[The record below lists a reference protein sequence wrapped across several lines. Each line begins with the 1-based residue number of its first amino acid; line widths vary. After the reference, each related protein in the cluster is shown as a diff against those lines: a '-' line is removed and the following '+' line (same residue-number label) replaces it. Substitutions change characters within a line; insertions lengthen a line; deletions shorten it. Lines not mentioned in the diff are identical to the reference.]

1 MPDREEGPTGPA
13 SAVGGTSRRVRALFV
28 TLGALAVLGMAF
40 VMFSGFW
47 TDWLWYRSVRFTSV
61 FTVTCRARLGLFTV
75 FGLVMAVAVGLNV
88 HLAHRLR
95 PPLGAMS
102 AEQES
107 LDRYRL
113 GIAPFRTWLLVAVCA
128 VVGLIAGA
136 SAAGQWRTWL
146 LYEHAVPF
154 GTKDPRFGLDVS
166 FYTFDLPWYRFLLG
180 FGFAAVLLCL
190 MVSALTH
197 YLYGGLRLTTPG
209 GARATAAATGHL
221 SVLMGLFLS
230 LKAVAYWLD
239 RYGLAVKGGGFAAVP
254 GWSGLRYV
262 DADAYLPAKTIL
274 CCIAIIC
281 ALLFF
286 ATLWRRTWSLPV
298 LGLGLMAL
306 SAILIGGL
314 YPAIVQKFQVQPDEA
329 AKEAPYL
336 QKNIDATRA
345 AYGIATTK
353 ETAYPGTAASSVSAT
368 KLRADAAGAADVPLL
383 DPDLTA
389 PAFQQAQAGRG
400 PYAFDSPLSVGRTPA
415 SGGTERETVVGVRE
429 LNPDAMPRDDW
440 VDDHLR
446 YTHGYGL
453 VTADADTTTD
463 TGAPVFTAGGTGA
476 DTLAQPRVYY
486 GEQTTQYAIVGG
498 PTPELDETAGP
509 GGKGYHYTGG
519 SGVSLADPLTRA
531 AYAIQLGQPRLL
543 YSDVDKNSRILYDR
557 TPQQR
562 VRAVAPWLT
571 VDGDPYPAVVGGHL
585 EWIVDG
591 YTTSDDY
598 PYSSRTTLGDP
609 AADGDDSDGTTAASG
624 GQVDYVRDAVKATV
638 DAYTGQVRLYQWDTT
653 DPVLKTWMRAYPGTV
668 EPKSAIPA
676 DLVSHLRYPTD
687 LFTAQRQMLTRYHVT
702 DAADFFS
709 GDQELRVPD
718 DPAKK
723 GSGGIQPT
731 YLDVRLPGST
741 TQRYSLTSP
750 LTPAGRTTL
759 GGYLAVDSDA
769 TSPGYGTL
777 TLLRTPAGGAGPGP
791 AQVHDRLTTDTGIAA
806 QIGALRRGGSDVE
819 YGEQVAVPLDG
830 GMLYAEPVYVRGAG
844 ADAALL
850 KKVLVAYGNR
860 TALDDTLGR
869 SLDDLFGTT
878 TSGTPPPA
886 ATGASQAVRQALA
899 DAQRAYDAG
908 QKALKAGDW
917 TAYGTAQRQL
927 GEALRRASGAASD
940 TGTPAPTS

>member
-1 MPDREEGPTGPA
+1 M
-13 SAVGGTSRRVRALFV
+13 FV

-102 AEQES
+102 AEQQS

-166 FYTFDLPWYRFLLG
+166 FYTFYLPWYRFLLS

-190 MVSALTH
+190 LASALTH
-197 YLYGGLRLTTPG
+197 YLYGGLRLATPG

-239 RYGLAVKGGGFAAVP
+239 RYGLAVKGGGIKAVP

-345 AYGIATTK
+345 AYGIANTK
-353 ETAYPGTAASSVSAT
+353 ETAYPGTAASSVPAT
-368 KLRADAAGAADVPLL
+368 KLRDDAAGAADVPLL
-383 DPDLTA
+383 DPDLAA
-389 PAFQQAQAGRG
+389 PAFQQARAGRG
-400 PYAFDSPLSVGRTPA
+400 AYAFDSPLSVDRAAAP
-415 SGGTERETVVGVRE
+415 GGTQRETVVGVRE
-429 LNPDAMPRDDW
+429 LNSDAVPGGDW
-440 VDDHLR
+440 IDDHLR

-453 VTADADTTTD
+453 VTADADTVTAS
-463 TGAPVFTAGGTGA
+463 GAPDFTGTGA
-476 DTLAQPRVYY
+476 GGGAVQPRIYY
-486 GEQTTQYAIVGG
+486 GEQTTRYAIVDG
-498 PTPELDETAGP
+498 PTPEADESAGT

-531 AYAIQLGQPRLL
+531 AYAVQLGQPQLL
-543 YSDVDKNSRILYDR
+543 YSDAVGKKSRILYDR

-571 VDGDPYPAVVGGHL
+571 VDDDPYPAVVDGHI
-585 EWIVDG
+585 EWVVDG

-609 AADGDDSDGTTAASG
+609 ASAGDGDGASAAFD
-624 GQVDYVRDAVKATV
+624 GQVNYVRDAVKATV

-653 DPVLKTWMRAYPGTV
+653 DPVLKTWTRAYPGTV
-668 EPKSAIPA
+668 LPRSAIPA
-676 DLVSHLRYPTD
+676 DLMPHLRYPTD
-687 LFTAQRQMLTRYHVT
+687 LFTVQRQMLTRYHVT
-702 DAADFFS
+702 DAAALFS
-709 GDQELRVPD
+709 GDQQLRVPD
-718 DPAKK
+718 DPADK
-723 GSGGIQPT
+723 GSGAIRPA

-741 TQRYSLTSP
+741 TQRYSLTSV
-750 LTPAGRTTL
+750 LTPAGRGTL

-791 AQVHDRLTTDTGIAA
+791 AQVHDRLSTDTGVAA

-844 ADAALL
+844 AGAPLL

-860 TALDDTLGR
+860 TALGDTLGD

-878 TSGTPPPA
+878 TSGAPPPA
-886 ATGASQAVRQALA
+886 ATGASQAVQQALA

-927 GEALRRASGAASD
+927 GEALQRARAAASD